1 MPENVRLERNHA
13 LDTKEITTKLI
24 FQNTRNTKTDQV
36 KPAKWLWQITYH
48 GKGIEIER
56 QKKLKEKIESKE
68 LRKKTILTHSPN
80 KKCQSLRAA
89 KFLVNKISSLKALIV
104 YFQKISYE
112 EEKFNFF
119 CSIADLLNHNM
130 NILHSLVSQN

>member
-1 MPENVRLERNHA
+1 MKPMMPENVGLERNYA
-13 LDTKEITTKLI
+13 LDSKEITTKLI

-56 QKKLKEKIESKE
+56 QKKIE
-68 LRKKTILTHSPN
+68 RKNWKQGT
-80 KKCQSLRAA
+80 KKKNHLNTFPKQKMPISQGSEI
-89 KFLVNKISSLKALIV
+89 LVNKISSLKALIV

-119 CSIADLLNHNM
+119 CSIADLLNHKW
-130 NILHSLVSQN
+130 IFFIR